1 MNIFKGKFMKK
12 LILLSASILLSTASF
27 AQINIGPNGVS
38 IGGQQQQ
45 GQGNV
50 RYEDD
55 ERGNE
60 KHKGGKHNKG
70 PSNNASSR
78 ALEVHDMK
86 ERGMNPGRGKGEHY
100 QEQQKNQQQGVVI
113 DNNGIKLPGITIK

>member
-1 MNIFKGKFMKK
+1 MKK
-12 LILLSASILLSTASF
+12 LILLSASVLFSTASF

-45 GQGNV
+45 GQGNM

-55 ERGNE
+55 ERGNG
-60 KHKGGKHNKG
+60 KHKSGKHHKV

-78 ALEVHDMK
+78 AHEVHEMK
-86 ERGMNPGRGKGEHY
+86 ERGMNPGKGKGDRY
-100 QEQQKNQQQGVVI
+100 QEQQNNQQQGVVI
-113 DNNGIKLPGITIK
+113 DSNGIKLPGITIK